1 MKIGIVCPA
10 SLPATQFGGILFLAI
25 DLARELS
32 NEKHR
37 VTIYT
42 TDLDFANNPKT
53 FNKKL
58 PKEENIQNFK
68 IKRSHVWFSLKL
80 FFINPGM
87 YFSMMSDEYDV
98 IHTIGIR
105 SFQSFIAALV
115 AKKKKIPLI
124 ISDQGGL
131 TTHPDLQNK
140 GIWTKI
146 LYRMQLPMIRF
157 IINQSK
163 KIITANEYEKKIF
176 SELTNENKIEV
187 VRNGINL
194 ENMKSSVSFKK
205 KYGINHDYF
214 LFLGRY
220 HEVKGLDT
228 LLNAINLI
236 KNHALMST
244 TKLVIMGVDFGFEK
258 KMLHMIKEMNLNN
271 TIKIINNPPR
281 EDVLSAYNES
291 KFLVLPSRWE
301 LSPLTP
307 LEGFAFKK
315 PTISTKVHGIPYTLH
330 DKKDSILIEPENFE
344 ELSHVII
351 ELLND
356 ETKCE
361 RLGIQGYEFVHNE
374 CNSKEM
380 ARKILDG
387 SLFEFMS
394 DNFKLI
400 YHFPMDYFL
409 KINTVD

>member
-10 SLPATQFGGILFLAI
+10 SLPATQFGGILFLGV

-32 NEKHR
+32 NEKHE

-68 IKRSHVWFSLKL
+68 IKRSHVWFSIKL

-87 YFSMMSDEYDV
+87 YFRMMNDQYDV

-115 AKKKKIPLI
+115 AKKKKIPLVV
-124 ISDQGGL
+124 SDQGGL

-140 GIWTKI
+140 GMWTKI
-146 LYRMQLPMIRF
+146 LYKIQSPMIKF
-157 IINQSK
+157 VISQAK
-163 KIITANEYEKKIF
+163 KIIAANEYEKKIF
-176 SELTNENKIEV
+176 SELTDENKIEV

-194 ENMKSSVSFKK
+194 ENMKSTIDFKK
-205 KYGINHDYF
+205 KYAISHDYF
-214 LFLGRY
+214 LFLGRF

-228 LLNAINLI
+228 LLEAMNLI
-236 KNHALMST
+236 KNNPLMST

-258 KMLHMIKEMNLNN
+258 KMLSMIKEMNLDNVV
-271 TIKIINNPPR
+271 KIIKNPPR
-281 EDVLSAYNES
+281 EDVISAYNES
-291 KFLVLPSRWE
+291 EFLVLPSRWE

-315 PTISTKVHGIPYTLH
+315 PTISTKAHGIPYTLH
-330 DKKDSILIEPENFE
+330 DRKDSILVEPGNFE
-344 ELSHVII
+344 ELGDVIV

-356 ETKCE
+356 KIKCE
-361 RLGIQGYEFVHNE
+361 RLGMEGYEYVHKE
-374 CNSKEM
+374 CNSRKM
-380 ARKILDG
+380 AKQIL
-387 SLFEFMS
+387 
-394 DNFKLI
+394 NI
-400 YHFPMDYFL
+400 YEKMV
-409 KINTVD
+409 K

>member
-1 MKIGIVCPA
+1 MKIGIICPA
-10 SLPATQFGGILFLAI
+10 SLPATQFGGILFLGV

-32 NEKHR
+32 NEKHQ

-68 IKRSHVWFSLKL
+68 IKRSHVWFSIKL

-87 YFSMMSDEYDV
+87 YFRMMNDQHDV

-115 AKKKKIPLI
+115 ARKKKIPLI
-124 ISDQGGL
+124 VSDQGGL

-140 GIWTKI
+140 GMWTKI
-146 LYRMQLPMIRF
+146 LYKIQSPMVQF
-157 IINQSK
+157 VINRAK
-163 KIITANEYEKKIF
+163 KIIAANEYEKKIF
-176 SELTNENKIEV
+176 SKLTDENKIEV

-194 ENMKSSVSFKK
+194 ENMKATVDFKK
-205 KYGINHDYF
+205 KYAINHDYF
-214 LFLGRY
+214 LFLGRF

-228 LLNAINLI
+228 LLDAMNLI
-236 KNHALMST
+236 KNHPLMST

-258 KMLHMIKEMNLNN
+258 KMLKMIKEMNLDNVV
-271 TIKIINNPPR
+271 KIIKNPPR
-281 EDVLSAYNES
+281 EDVISAYSES
-291 KFLVLPSRWE
+291 EFLVLPSRWE

-315 PTISTKVHGIPYTLH
+315 PTISTKAHGIPYTLH
-330 DKKDSILIEPENFE
+330 DRKDSILVESENFK
-344 ELSHVII
+344 ELSDMII

-356 ETKCE
+356 KMKCE
-361 RLGIQGYEFVHNE
+361 RLGMEGYEYVHKE
-374 CNSKEM
+374 CNSRKM
-380 ARKILDG
+380 AKQILNIYEKIV
-387 SLFEFMS
+387 
-394 DNFKLI
+394 K
-400 YHFPMDYFL
+400 
-409 KINTVD
+409 

>member
-10 SLPATQFGGILFLAI
+10 SLPATQFGGILFLGV

-32 NEKHR
+32 NEKHQ

-58 PKEENIQNFK
+58 PKEENVQNFK
-68 IKRSHVWFSLKL
+68 IKRSHVWFSIKL

-87 YFSMMSDEYDV
+87 YFRMMNDQHDV

-115 AKKKKIPLI
+115 ARKKKIPLI
-124 ISDQGGL
+124 VSDQGGL

-146 LYRMQLPMIRF
+146 LYKIQSPMVQF
-157 IINQSK
+157 VINRAK
-163 KIITANEYEKKIF
+163 KIIAANEYEKKIF
-176 SELTNENKIEV
+176 SKLTDENKIEV

-194 ENMKSSVSFKK
+194 ENMKATVDFKK
-205 KYGINHDYF
+205 KYAINHDYF
-214 LFLGRY
+214 LFLGRF

-228 LLNAINLI
+228 LLDAMNLI
-236 KNHALMST
+236 KNHPLMST

-258 KMLHMIKEMNLNN
+258 KMLKMIKEMNLDNVV
-271 TIKIINNPPR
+271 KIIKNPPR
-281 EDVLSAYNES
+281 EDVISAYSES
-291 KFLVLPSRWE
+291 EFLVLPSRWE

-315 PTISTKVHGIPYTLH
+315 PTISTKAHGIPYTLH
-330 DKKDSILIEPENFE
+330 DRKDSILVESENFK
-344 ELSHVII
+344 ELSDMII

-356 ETKCE
+356 KMKCE
-361 RLGIQGYEFVHNE
+361 RLGMEGYEYVHKE
-374 CNSKEM
+374 CNSRKM
-380 ARKILDG
+380 AKQILNIYEKIV
-387 SLFEFMS
+387 
-394 DNFKLI
+394 K
-400 YHFPMDYFL
+400 
-409 KINTVD
+409 